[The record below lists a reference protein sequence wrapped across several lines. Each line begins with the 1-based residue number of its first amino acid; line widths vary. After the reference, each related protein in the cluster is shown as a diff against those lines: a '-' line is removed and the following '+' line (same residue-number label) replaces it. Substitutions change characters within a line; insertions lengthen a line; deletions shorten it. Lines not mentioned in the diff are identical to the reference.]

1 MLNDSQKNENPDSG
15 GPNPETKG
23 KRKFLEHILRP
34 IEKPISSLPDH
45 SGIGVKMTS
54 KHIFFTLGFW
64 IELPQIL
71 GLGFSV

>member
-54 KHIFFTLGFW
+54 TN

-71 GLGFSV
+71 GLGFSVRVGQL